1 MKSKQVAALSEI
13 ANMHESLEEV
23 VDERGYKF
31 YVNSNTKIRYKENPS
46 LILIV
51 KNIKT
56 LFNEVKY
63 SSYRSAI
70 KIIKLKNSL
79 YSKYQVSLMI

>member
-1 MKSKQVAALSEI
+1 
-13 ANMHESLEEV
+13 MHDCLEEV
-23 VDERGYKF
+23 EDERGYKF
-31 YVNSNTKIRYKENPS
+31 YVNANTKTRYKENPA
-46 LILIV
+46 LILII

-56 LFNEVKY
+56 LFNDVKY

-79 YSKYQVSLMI
+79 YSEYQISLTVFINIADRVIYF